1 MQKGIK
7 KMEEKILAIL
17 EDVNEELLTYTGDNM
32 LEDGIVNSFS
42 FISLVSEIEDEFD
55 IEIDESL
62 LEAEYF
68 GNKDLILKT
77 VESLLEE

>member
-1 MQKGIK
+1 
-7 KMEEKILAIL
+7 MEEKILAIL